1 MGSATSK
8 RVRAFFY
15 SRTNHL
21 LAFLDPRT
29 NNLLAF
35 YDPRINNP
43 FAFNDPRTINLLA
56 FLDPRTN
63 ILLEFHDPRTNNL
76 LAFLDPGSHESPC
89 AHRPHN
95 LSRTPLPEAQKYK
108 LDGGK
113 RSPSAHSVLLL
124 IKRSKQLM
132 KRI

>member
-35 YDPRINNP
+35 H
-43 FAFNDPRTINLLA
+43 DPRTNNLLAFLDPRTNNLLA

-89 AHRPHN
+89 AHRPDN
-95 LSRTPLPEAQKYK
+95 LKKTLTIGLRTAMPEAQKYK
-108 LDGGK
+108 LDGG
-113 RSPSAHSVLLL
+113 RMSPSHTVLSCN
-124 IKRSKQLM
+124 IAV
-132 KRI
+132 